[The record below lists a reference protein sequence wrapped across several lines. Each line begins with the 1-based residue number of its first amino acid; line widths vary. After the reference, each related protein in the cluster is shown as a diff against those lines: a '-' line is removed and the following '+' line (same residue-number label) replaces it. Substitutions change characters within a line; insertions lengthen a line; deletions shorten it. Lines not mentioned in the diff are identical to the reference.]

1 VKYCPLTT
9 RSERRQEL
17 RRQVWECIGYLDPD
31 FRSVLVLR
39 DMQDFSYE
47 EIGGM
52 LKLALG
58 TVKSRIS
65 RAREAIRDCLKSKL
79 GDIL

>member
-1 VKYCPLTT
+1 
-9 RSERRQEL
+9 
-17 RRQVWECIGYLDPD
+17 VWECIQFLDPD
-31 FRSVLVLR
+31 FREVLVLR
-39 DMQDFSYE
+39 DMQDFSYD
-47 EIGGM
+47 EIGNM

-58 TVKSRIS
+58 TVKSRLS